1 MGNRLPRAETEMYSE
16 FTRHTLLR
24 TFFREEEGGEENGVS
39 SLKSFD
45 DLPKEKMELFLKI
58 CQLSYKNTVSLNQVM
73 MESEVKEF
81 FTDKNSNKESL
92 GLITV
97 DCMAIKCG
105 LKNSTPFFI
114 SPSKSTLQH
123 ITYPD

>member
-1 MGNRLPRAETEMYSE
+1 MFSLYDIMGNKLPRAETEMYSE

-73 MESEVKEF
+73 KVRSF
-81 FTDKNSNKESL
+81 
-92 GLITV
+92 
-97 DCMAIKCG
+97 
-105 LKNSTPFFI
+105 
-114 SPSKSTLQH
+114 SPTKTATRNLWV
-123 ITYPD
+123 